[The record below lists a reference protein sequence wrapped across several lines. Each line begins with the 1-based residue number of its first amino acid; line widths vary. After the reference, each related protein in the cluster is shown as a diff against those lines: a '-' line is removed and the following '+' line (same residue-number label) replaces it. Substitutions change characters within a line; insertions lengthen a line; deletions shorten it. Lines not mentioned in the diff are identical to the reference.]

1 LIDEANEIAWL
12 VPAWELR
19 RRFLCTLSKGDG
31 APANVEDI
39 ITGRICGDF
48 WLARAVRLSI

>member
-1 LIDEANEIAWL
+1 MIDEANEIALL

-19 RRFLCTLSKGDG
+19 RRFLCTPSKGDG

-39 ITGRICGDF
+39 ITGGVRGDF
-48 WLARAVRLSI
+48 WLA